1 MDRALDLRHKELLGP
16 DNDNRDPSESRQE
29 IIAEVAPADLGAA
42 RPAPAGATPPQGS
55 FAAGDEAPYVE
66 HLPNAGPFHDIP
78 ASIWA
83 IFLAGWAGFFLLM
96 FLFFAV
102 DRESDFMVTVAILFG
117 AMAFGVPIAMAK
129 QARIVMAKHGRTTPE
144 RAGDVIHTH
153 TGAVSVRAAAA
164 QIALIPVAVF
174 FGFLCFIIFAK

>member
-1 MDRALDLRHKELLGP
+1 MERGLDFRHEGLRP
-16 DNDNRDPSESRQE
+16 DNDERDPPEAARAV
-29 IIAEVAPADLGAA
+29 IAEVAPADLGATA
-42 RPAPAGATPPQGS
+42 PAPAGAAPLEAG
-55 FAAGDEAPYVE
+55 FAAGDEPPYAE

-78 ASIWA
+78 ASIWT

-129 QARIVMAKHGRTTPE
+129 QARIVMAKHGRTTP
-144 RAGDVIHTH
+144 RLAGDVIHTH

-174 FGFLCFIIFAK
+174 FGFLCFILFAK